1 MVEIDLRA
9 LDIEILDGI
18 CVQQDKRLKSFLE
31 QIVVCVC
38 VFKYLEQNQVEIL
51 GTVLVVHWLSVHL
64 SVQGRRV

>member
-9 LDIEILDGI
+9 LDIEILDST

-38 VFKYLEQNQVEIL
+38 VCVC
-51 GTVLVVHWLSVHL
+51 VCV
-64 SVQGRRV
+64 